1 MNRALQFY
9 RSTLGKKVVMA
20 VTGVVLLG
28 FLVGHV
34 AGNLLVFAGAKKL
47 DDYAHF
53 LKANLG
59 LLWGTRC
66 VLLVCVTLHI
76 LTAIELWLTNRR
88 ARPIPY
94 GETDVLQMGLGART
108 MMITGPLI
116 AVFVVY
122 HLLHFT
128 LGTVH
133 PSGAQFDATTV
144 YANVVTGFQVGWTS
158 LMYIAVML
166 LLGLHLVHGV
176 WSMFQT
182 AGVSHPVYTPL
193 LRRLAVA
200 VSILIAL
207 GFIAIP
213 AAVLLGWVN
222 LAGA

>member
-20 VTGVVLLG
+20 VTGLVLLG
-28 FLVGHV
+28 FLMGHV
-34 AGNLLVFAGAKKL
+34 AGNLLVFAGEKKL

-59 LLWGTRC
+59 LLWGTRLVMLAC
-66 VLLVCVTLHI
+66 VSAHI
-76 LTAIELWLTNRR
+76 CTATQLWLTNRR

-108 MMITGPLI
+108 MLITGPVI
-116 AVFVVY
+116 AAFVIY

-133 PSGAQFDATTV
+133 PSQPGFDPATV
-144 YANVVTGFQVGWTS
+144 FANVVTGFNVGWTAIV
-158 LMYIAVML
+158 YVVVMIL
-166 LLGLHLVHGV
+166 IGLHLVHGI

-193 LRRLAVA
+193 LRRVALAVSTVLA
-200 VSILIAL
+200 LAFISIPV
-207 GFIAIP
+207 AI
-213 AAVLLGWVN
+213 
-222 LAGA
+222 LAGFVKIAGQ